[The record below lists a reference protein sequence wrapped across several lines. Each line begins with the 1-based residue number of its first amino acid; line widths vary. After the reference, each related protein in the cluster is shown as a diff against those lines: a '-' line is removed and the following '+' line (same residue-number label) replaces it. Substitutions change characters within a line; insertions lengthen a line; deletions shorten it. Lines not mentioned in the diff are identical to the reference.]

1 MSAIIHPFSRQVS
14 PNLRAGLPDPSKYT
28 VCRKR
33 LSLGWLVDLRFEL
46 GLTHTSVKEPVAIRS
61 GWGLPLSTREGEAG
75 RFLVPLKGS
84 YGSFLPRL

>member
-33 LSLGWLVDLRFEL
+33 LSSGWLVDLRFEL

-61 GWGLPLSTREGEAG
+61 GWDLPLSTREGEAR

-84 YGSFLPRL
+84 SGSFLPRL